1 MTPTLIVYLAPAHI
15 SVHRDDGSS
24 PRFIA
29 TFVSDQKVE
38 QESKNIHL
46 LSAQRAQHS
55 DIDPGLT
62 SRPVEMR
69 TVNSIASN
77 ELQGTSE
84 GDRSQ
89 AVLRATAYPTEGNK
103 NTRSRKLRLK
113 FRKQ

>member
-1 MTPTLIVYLAPAHI
+1 
-15 SVHRDDGSS
+15 
-24 PRFIA
+24 
-29 TFVSDQKVE
+29 
-38 QESKNIHL
+38 
-46 LSAQRAQHS
+46 
-55 DIDPGLT
+55 
-62 SRPVEMR
+62 VEMR